1 MQTPDPFAVAIIV
14 AAGRGVRFGAT
25 PKVLAPLGGK
35 PVVSYAIEAAHRAR
49 SIEAVVLVTSQSLM
63 PRVEALV
70 HEHSF
75 PKLHAIVAGGELRQ
89 DSVAAGLAAVP
100 PGTSLVAIH
109 DAARPL
115 VSASLLDACVAA
127 AAEHG
132 AAIAAIP
139 VVDTLKRVES
149 GRIVQT
155 IPREGVWAAQ
165 TPQAFQLSRLLEAF
179 HHASA
184 QRLIV
189 TDEAALF
196 EALGWPVAVVEGSR
210 LNLKITTAD
219 DLPIAEALLR
229 LHIHETTR

>member
-1 MQTPDPFAVAIIV
+1 M
-14 AAGRGVRFGAT
+14 RFGAT

-35 PVVSYAIEAAHRAR
+35 PVLSYALEAAHRAGAIR
-49 SIEAVVLVTSQSLM
+49 AVVLVTSESLR
-63 PRVEALV
+63 PQVETII
-70 HEHSF
+70 HEHAF
-75 PKLHAIVAGGELRQ
+75 PKIHAIVAGGELRQ

-115 VSASLLDACVAA
+115 VSASLFNACVAA

-165 TPQAFQLSRLLEAF
+165 TPQAFQLSRLLAACD
-179 HHASA
+179 HANT

-229 LHIHETTR
+229 LHTHETIR